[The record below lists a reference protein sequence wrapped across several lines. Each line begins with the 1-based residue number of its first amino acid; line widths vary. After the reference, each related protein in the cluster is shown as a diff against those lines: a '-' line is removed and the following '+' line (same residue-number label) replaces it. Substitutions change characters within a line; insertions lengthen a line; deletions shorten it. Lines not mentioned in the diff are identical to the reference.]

1 MSGSYDDVVSAIGI
15 AVKNGPET
23 WLVPRRSHQD
33 GSDRKLPAN
42 NVGRDGI
49 RLTGT
54 VPITDPGT
62 VIAIR
67 GRRDGKSL
75 RVSST
80 RIENVFDIFSY
91 RPAVKTGV
99 TSVFTR
105 PRATSEQ
112 QQWEEGMLREGHL
125 VSRKYVRAV
134 DGSWRV
140 VVAGQ
145 NTEYLRPQF
154 ARAYGDQLALIEL
167 DWSRKQLEDA
177 RQILSMQRDEWDIT
191 TVLDGTSHEGVT
203 VLRIGIREATL
214 DIRAWH
220 QDLPSSMVELFPFL
234 APSGRMDDFEDLS
247 HKYGHI
253 YGTSKRTTLLH
264 E

>member
-1 MSGSYDDVVSAIGI
+1 
-15 AVKNGPET
+15 
-23 WLVPRRSHQD
+23 
-33 GSDRKLPAN
+33 
-42 NVGRDGI
+42 
-49 RLTGT
+49 
-54 VPITDPGT
+54 
-62 VIAIR
+62 
-67 GRRDGKSL
+67 
-75 RVSST
+75 
-80 RIENVFDIFSY
+80 
-91 RPAVKTGV
+91 
-99 TSVFTR
+99 
-105 PRATSEQ
+105 
-112 QQWEEGMLREGHL
+112 MLREGHL

-145 NTEYLRPQF
+145 DIEYLRPQF

-203 VLRIGIREATL
+203 VLRIGIREATR